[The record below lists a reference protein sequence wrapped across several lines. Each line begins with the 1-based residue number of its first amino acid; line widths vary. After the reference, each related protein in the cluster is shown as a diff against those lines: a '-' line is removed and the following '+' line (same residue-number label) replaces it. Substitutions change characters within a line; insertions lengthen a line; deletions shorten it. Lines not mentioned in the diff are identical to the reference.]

1 MSTDTLTPPAATLDV
16 VVRHRELQGTA
27 VAVLDLAA
35 PSGAPLPAF
44 TAGAHVELH
53 LPGGLVRAYS
63 LCGDPADA
71 SAYRLGVLRDPASR
85 GGSVAVHQH
94 LTEGSQL
101 TISTPRNHFPLVE
114 DAPYTV
120 LVGGGIGIT
129 PMIAMAWRLHALN
142 APFEMHYCVRSA
154 QQAAF
159 LAELQNVPW
168 AHKVHAHFDEV
179 GDAARL
185 QPAAVLRA
193 APAGRHVYV
202 CGPSGFME
210 WVMDE
215 ARAAGLQPG
224 EIHREYFSAPAQAVG
239 ENTAFEVI
247 AKRSGKT
254 IQVGADQGLL
264 EALRGAGLKVSVSC
278 EEGVCG
284 TCACTVIEGE
294 PDHRDAYLTD
304 EEREANDQIL
314 VCCSRAKS
322 ARLVLDL

>member
-1 MSTDTLTPPAATLDV
+1 
-16 VVRHRELQGTA
+16 
-27 VAVLDLAA
+27 
-35 PSGAPLPAF
+35 
-44 TAGAHVELH
+44 
-53 LPGGLVRAYS
+53 
-63 LCGDPADA
+63 
-71 SAYRLGVLRDPASR
+71 
-85 GGSVAVHQH
+85 VAVHQH
-94 LTEGSQL
+94 LTEGSHL
-101 TISTPRNHFPLVE
+101 TISAPRNHFPLVE
-114 DAPYTV
+114 DAPHTV

-142 APFEMHYCVRSA
+142 APFDMHYCVRSA

-159 LAELQNVPW
+159 VAELQNVPW
-168 AHKVHAHFDEV
+168 AHKVHVHVDED
-179 GDAARL
+179 GDAVKF
-185 QPAAVLRA
+185 QPATVLRA

-210 WVMDE
+210 WVMEE
-215 ARAAGLQPG
+215 ARAAGLQSG

-239 ENTAFEVI
+239 ENTAFEVV

-264 EALRGAGLKVSVSC
+264 EALRGAGLKVSASC

-284 TCACTVIEGE
+284 TCACTVLDGE